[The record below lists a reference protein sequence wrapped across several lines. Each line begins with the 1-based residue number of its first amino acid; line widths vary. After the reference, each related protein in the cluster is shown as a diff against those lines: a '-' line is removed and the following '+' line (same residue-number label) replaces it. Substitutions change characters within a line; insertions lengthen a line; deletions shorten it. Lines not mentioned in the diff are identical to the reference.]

1 MRVLLCYGVMITS
14 CDVRKDVV
22 TTDGMTVQA
31 RVLIVNCVRP
41 IIAGQAMVL
50 HMHSTSSPCRVSKL
64 LSLLD
69 TKTGKETKSGSKV
82 RVLLQDQAAD
92 VELQIENPTCVEV
105 LPCSTSLG
113 RFVLRMNGRM
123 TALGSIKS
131 IPPPQPVC

>member
-1 MRVLLCYGVMITS
+1 M
-14 CDVRKDVV
+14 
-22 TTDGMTVQA
+22 QA
-31 RVLIVNCVRP
+31 RILIVNCVRP

-50 HMHSTSSPCRVSKL
+50 HIHSTSSPCRVSKL

-69 TKTGKETKSGSKV
+69 NKTGKVTRSAPTV
-82 RVLLQDQAAD
+82 RMLLQDQAAD

-123 TALGSIKS
+123 TALGSVRS
-131 IPPPQPVC
+131 VEPQS